1 MQQKDQSM
9 IKLWDVLKKTV
20 IQNRQN
26 RYKMESD
33 TTLFAMF
40 LSPR

>member
-9 IKLWDVLKKTV
+9 IKLWDVMKKTV

-33 TTLFAMF
+33 TMLLAMF